1 MKRTVIILLFLAILF
16 SGTIKANAQNTEAAE
31 LFSQGVNY
39 YKLNKIEDSIN
50 SFKKAIEIDPKF
62 YEAYYNLAHVQES
75 RGYQHY
81 DEAISTYEKLVEIM
95 PEDYESMFG
104 LGNLL
109 YKRGY
114 LSKSLTYLDR
124 IPDYSE
130 YYDKATKLID
140 VVEKRQVEWAA
151 EQKLRESTLKRS
163 FQFENVQSPSGVA
176 VDSDGNVYAA
186 SFSQNTVYK
195 ITPQNVK
202 SVFVGPAVLSG
213 PVGIA
218 VDANNNV
225 YIANHTKGNVIK
237 AAPNGK
243 TKVLLL
249 MKKPYYLNVDNQNK
263 KLIITEWDK
272 NSIVKFD
279 LTGED

>member
-1 MKRTVIILLFLAILF
+1 MKRLVIILLFLIALF
-16 SGTIKANAQNTEAAE
+16 APSMRANAQGTEATE
-31 LFSQGVNY
+31 YFSQGVNY
-39 YKLNKIEDSIN
+39 YKLNKVEDSIN

-62 YEAYYNLAHVQES
+62 YEAYYNLALVQES
-75 RGYQHY
+75 RGYHYY
-81 DEAISTYEKLVEIM
+81 DEAIATYEKLIEIM
-95 PEDYESMFG
+95 PEDYESMYN

-124 IPDYSE
+124 IPDYSG
-130 YYDKATKLID
+130 YYEKASALTDI
-140 VVEKRQVEWAA
+140 VEKRQVEVAA
-151 EQKLRESTLKRS
+151 EQKLRESTIKRS
-163 FQFENVQSPSGVA
+163 FQFESVQSPSGVA
-176 VDSDGNVYAA
+176 VDSIGNVYAA

-195 ITPQNVK
+195 ITPQNTK

-225 YIANHTKGNVIK
+225 YIANHTKGNVVK
-237 AAPNGK
+237 ASPDGK

-272 NSIVKFD
+272 NSIIKFD
-279 LTGED
+279 LTGE